1 MEGLRWGK
9 WGERGPHYNQLFSYW
24 GGTASWERDFDSGKP
39 KDKTSEKQQEEYS
52 SRGNSKSPEAT
63 EECQR
68 RRPGKEGTIRSESER
83 KARGEGIPAR
93 RVKVDK
99 GTRV

>member
-1 MEGLRWGK
+1 MG
-9 WGERGPHYNQLFSYW
+9 
-24 GGTASWERDFDSGKP
+24 SWERDFDSGKP

-52 SRGNSKSPEAT
+52 SRGNSRYKSPEAK

-68 RRPGKEGTIRSESER
+68 RHPGKEGTICSESER

-93 RVKVDK
+93 RIKVGK